1 MFIVFMVNRQFSQ
14 MTFIAHNLA
23 TDPGLF
29 AYFIWGTAGVAGAA
43 TTSLFSSGAA

>member
-23 TDPGLF
+23 QTQDF
-29 AYFIWGTAGVAGAA
+29 ALYFFCGVAGAA
-43 TTSLFSSGAA
+43 ATSLLSSGAA